1 MSDPKEKSV
10 KFNLNDASLKHVD
23 GNMSF
28 VTSSDAEL
36 QSSRIERDTSNK
48 MDSQKK
54 MPLEDDSTLESEK
67 NSQCDNE
74 IPSVTVESHI
84 DEMPRRP
91 KYTFCY
97 ECGKEIPIDE
107 WPDHRDRLD
116 RVMLVEQVSTF
127 HKTIIQVFGGF
138 IMWILKNVYFREVT
152 IVGEENIPPA
162 GAVVFYG
169 NHRNQFID
177 ALMIASNCDRNPR
190 FIMAKKSYIKGLVG
204 FFGRMFNAVPVIRPQ
219 DVPLTPGKGRLVRM
233 DGVVVI
239 GEDTHFT
246 TTLGK
251 GDVIMWA
258 APPHD
263 RCTAQ
268 IIRIHSDTEIE
279 VTVPIQTDHYL
290 SQPTHYQVSRRI
302 DHSKMYADVYDTLQK
317 NHCITIF
324 PEGGSHDH
332 TSLLPLKAGVALF
345 SLGAAERHI
354 SVKIV
359 PCGLTYCYG
368 HKFRSRAYLEFGKP
382 ITPPEELVT
391 MFSTDKRKATGVFL
405 RQLDDALR
413 AVTINVP
420 DWGTLNFLHS
430 FRQLYQP
437 VNCMLSAGDYLL
449 LMRRLSSLI
458 DQEKDNPELIEF
470 RSKVTNYH
478 ELCDAL
484 LVRDSQTATLKHLV
498 EPGKEGAKIRLLLRR
513 AFALFL
519 MGVILIPFFIIGLP
533 IGCIIKYYSNKKAK
547 LALSESKVKLVGA
560 DVKGSLKLTAGFFLV
575 PLAVLFITF
584 LTFFFTDLRTSLVIL
599 FSLPMAL
606 YVSLIILQE
615 AIMELRAALPLF
627 MSLIAKHK
635 QFNNLYKKR
644 QELVTE
650 AKFIVCKYYP
660 KLDKEMEVY
669 TTQVAGSD
677 DDLEREPSLFSLRYN
692 VRRRQATKA

>member
-1 MSDPKEKSV
+1 MCDPKEKSV
-10 KFNLNDASLKHVD
+10 KFLFVEPLKHLD
-23 GNMSF
+23 KNASP
-28 VTSSDAEL
+28 VTSSGVEL
-36 QSSRIERDTSNK
+36 QSPEAERKPSKK
-48 MDSQKK
+48 MDSIKSI
-54 MPLEDDSTLESEK
+54 PLGKDSTSESES
-67 NSQCDNE
+67 NQQDDNNMPSATAQSQIRE
-74 IPSVTVESHI
+74 TP
-84 DEMPRRP
+84 PRP
-91 KYTFCY
+91 KYTVCY

-107 WPDHRDRLD
+107 WPDHRDRLNK
-116 RVMLVEQVSTF
+116 VMLVEQVSTF
-127 HKTIIQVFGGF
+127 HKTIIRMIGGF
-138 IMWILKNVYFREVT
+138 IMWVLKNVYFREVT

-169 NHRNQFID
+169 NHQNQFID
-177 ALMIASNCDRNPR
+177 ALMINSNCGRDPR
-190 FIMAKKSYIKGLVG
+190 FIMAKKSYDRGLIG
-204 FFGRMFNAVPVIRPQ
+204 FFGRMFNAVPMIRPQ
-219 DVPLTPGKGRLVRM
+219 DVPLIPGEGRLVHM

-246 TTLGK
+246 TTLDK
-251 GDVIMWA
+251 GDVIIWTA
-258 APPHD
+258 APD
-263 RCTAQ
+263 VRCTAQ

-279 VTVPIQTDHYL
+279 VTVPIQTDHII
-290 SQPTHYQVSRRI
+290 SEPTNYQVSRRI
-302 DHSKMYADVYDTLQK
+302 DHSKMYAEVYNTLQK

-345 SLGAAERHI
+345 SLGAAERNI
-354 SVKIV
+354 SVKVV
-359 PCGLTYCYG
+359 PCGLTYFYG

-382 ITPPEELVT
+382 ITPPEELVN
-391 MFSTDKRKATGVFL
+391 MFSTDKRKATGIFL
-405 RQLDDALR
+405 NQLDDALR

-420 DWGTLNFLHS
+420 DWATLKFLHS

-437 VNCMLSAGDYLL
+437 VNCMLSAQDYLL

-458 DQEKDNPELIEF
+458 DQERDTPELIEF
-470 RSKVTNYH
+470 RSKVTNYN
-478 ELCDAL
+478 ELCGAL

-533 IGCIIKYYSNKKAK
+533 IGCIIKYYSNKRAK
-547 LALSESKVKLVGA
+547 VALSESKVKLVGA

-584 LTFFFTDLRTSLVIL
+584 LTFFFTDLRTALVIL

-635 QFNNLYKKR
+635 QFKNLYKKR
-644 QELVTE
+644 QELVAE
-650 AKFIVCKYYP
+650 AKCIVRKYNP
-660 KLDKEMEVY
+660 DLDKEMEVY

-677 DDLEREPSLFSLRYN
+677 GDLEREPSLFSLRYN
-692 VRRRQATKA
+692 VRRRQATNA